1 MLKNYIKEILI
12 SIGAMATVF
21 MFASIINPLIFDVNF
36 FRMLVVMGVII
47 TTSNYIFF
55 GLKLVSRNGIINGV
69 LQCSVMILS
78 AIFLPM
84 AFSILELSIPKIVWS
99 TVAIAILYLVAQL
112 IVIRLQKR
120 NIEKINEKLKE
131 NEEQEK

>member
-1 MLKNYIKEILI
+1 MLKVYIKEVLI

-21 MFASIINPLIFDVNF
+21 MFASIINSQIFDINF

-99 TVAIAILYLVAQL
+99 TVAIAILYLVAQI